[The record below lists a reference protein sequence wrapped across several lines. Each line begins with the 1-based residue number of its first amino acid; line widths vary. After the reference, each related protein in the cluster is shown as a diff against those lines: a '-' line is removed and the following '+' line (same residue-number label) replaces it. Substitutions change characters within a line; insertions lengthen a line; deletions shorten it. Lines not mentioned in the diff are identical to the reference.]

1 MNVQVVIPAYNAA
14 RTLRAVLDRI
24 PGDFRERLERIWI
37 VNDGSVDG
45 TGALAESC
53 ARGEPRIRAVHLPVN
68 SGYGFAVRTGILA
81 ARSAGASVVA
91 VLHADGQYAPEML
104 PALVRALSENDGDLI
119 QGSRVASGTAL
130 SGGMPLYKYV
140 AGRALTHLENRVFGL
155 GLTDYHS
162 GYLVYGSRALAGLP
176 FERLS
181 DRFEFDLEVIAC
193 ARARGFRIG
202 ELPIPTHYGDE
213 ISYLHPWTYGLRV
226 LGVLWGY
233 RRGRYSPASRGDVHH
248 EPPIAVL

>member
-1 MNVQVVIPAYNAA
+1 MSVQVVIPAYNAA
-14 RTLRAVLDRI
+14 RTLGAVLDRI
-24 PGDFRERLERIWI
+24 PGDFRKRIERIWI
-37 VNDGSVDG
+37 VNDGSADS
-45 TGALAESC
+45 TGALSEAL
-53 ARGEPRIRAVHLPVN
+53 ARGEPRIRVVHLAVN

-213 ISYLHPWTYGLRV
+213 ISYLNPWTYGLRV

-233 RRGRYSPASRGDVHH
+233 QRGRYSPS
-248 EPPIAVL
+248 